1 MGRVRECI
9 DMQWSGTLTSV
20 WNTNWRMERKI
31 SLKGKPDRN
40 YTVKPS
46 MRPGGYPG
54 SAPVAPPHGSYGVG
68 GYPSGATPAQHPT
81 MPHQQHHGGGG
92 PFINQSQLPQQ
103 QHVPYPACPTIRE
116 GASG

>member
-1 MGRVRECI
+1 
-9 DMQWSGTLTSV
+9 
-20 WNTNWRMERKI
+20 MERKI

-68 GYPSGATPAQHPT
+68 GYPSGASPTQHQT
-81 MPHQQHHGGGG
+81 MPQQG
-92 PFINQSQLPQQ
+92 PNSKEYIQANQISD
-103 QHVPYPACPTIRE
+103 
-116 GASG
+116 

>member
-1 MGRVRECI
+1 
-9 DMQWSGTLTSV
+9 
-20 WNTNWRMERKI
+20 MERKI

-81 MPHQQHHGGGG
+81 VPHQGSNSNENIQAHQISDKMLANMY
-92 PFINQSQLPQQ
+92 FVAQKN
-103 QHVPYPACPTIRE
+103 
-116 GASG
+116 